1 VVSEQRAENS
11 GQWSVREKKMAEV
24 KSYKDLLIW
33 QKGIDLV
40 VEVYKAVKTFPREE
54 LFALSDQIRRSSVS
68 VPSNI
73 AEGQAR
79 QHTAEFRQFL
89 HVSLGSLAELDTQ
102 TIIANKLGYL
112 SEETLSSISNGITE
126 LRKMI
131 SSLISKLK

>member
-1 VVSEQRAENS
+1 MVSEQRAENS

>member
-1 VVSEQRAENS
+1 
-11 GQWSVREKKMAEV
+11 MAEV

>member
-1 VVSEQRAENS
+1 MVSEQRAENS

-112 SEETLSSISNGITE
+112 SEEALSSISNGITE

>member
-1 VVSEQRAENS
+1 MSD
-11 GQWSVREKKMAEV
+11 VR
-24 KSYKDLLIW
+24 SYKDLLIW

-40 VEVYKAVKTFPREE
+40 VQVYKAVKAFPKEE
-54 LFALSDQIRRSSVS
+54 LYALSDQIKRSSVS

-79 QHTAEFRQFL
+79 QHTPEFRQFL

-102 TIIANKLGYL
+102 IIIANKLGYL
-112 SEETLSSISNGITE
+112 SERSLSPICNEITE

-131 SSLISKLK
+131 FSLITKLK